1 MHDPM
6 RRPWTEPGRDPEL
19 ARAAQRGDWAELFTL
34 LREYRR
40 ELWRVCFALTLDRG
54 RAERLLH
61 DTLLRAAKNLRSAPQ
76 GAAILPWLV
85 RLAAHLAA
93 ASARHVESGSPR
105 KRTPVVTPESVGT
118 PLDADE
124 LRVLSAFA
132 AFNEADRVLL
142 ALAAV
147 ERLPY
152 AELAAVSKR
161 EVTAVMQALAT
172 LRAGVA
178 GEDAA

>member
-1 MHDPM
+1 M

-19 ARAAQRGDWAELFTL
+19 ARAAQRGDLAEMFTL

-61 DTLLRAAKNLRSAPQ
+61 DTLLRAAKNLRSVPN

-93 ASARHVESGSPR
+93 ASGRGAETGMPR
-105 KRTPVVTPESVGT
+105 TRTPVVTPESVGT
-118 PLDADE
+118 PLSEDE

-142 ALAAV
+142 ALAAI

-152 AELAAVSKR
+152 PELAAVSKR
-161 EVTAVMQALAT
+161 EVTSVMQSLSRLRLAL
-172 LRAGVA
+172 A